1 MKIAVVIPCR
11 NEVKNIEECID
22 AIYASEIPADW
33 TIDVYVVDGKSNDGT
48 IGLLQQ
54 LQQVHP
60 TLQIVTNEHQ
70 ITPKAFNL
78 GIHAGKGSDYAQ
90 IIGAR
95 QIISPNYIRDAVQK
109 LEKDPSIWCIG
120 GRVENVY
127 QNYEGQVIASA
138 MATSLG
144 MGLGNF
150 RTINQSG
157 FVDTV
162 GTPMYPYRVFEK
174 IGFFDETLIRNQ
186 DDDFNYRVTKAGG
199 KIYFDAGISL
209 KYYVRGNYKNLW
221 KQFYQYGYWK
231 VYVNQK
237 HKAVT
242 TLRQLVPPL
251 FTFYLCLVIISWLFG
266 GLIGSVSSIPLL
278 IYIALVT
285 YVSYTISSGNR
296 FLRFGD
302 VFKTFPIL
310 HISYGLGYLKGVFDF
325 ILRKKKPSEKQK
337 ELSR

>member
-1 MKIAVVIPCR
+1 MNIAVVIPCR
-11 NEVKNIEECID
+11 NEVTNIEECVH
-22 AIYASEIPADW
+22 AIFASQIPPDW
-33 TIDVYVVDGKSNDGT
+33 RLDVYVVDGKSNDGT
-48 IGLLQQ
+48 VELLLQ
-54 LQQVHP
+54 LQQTYP
-60 TLQIVTNEHQ
+60 TLRTVVNVHQ

-78 GIHAGKGSDYAQ
+78 GIHAGKGSNYVQ

-95 QIISPNYIRDAVQK
+95 QVISPNYIRDAVQK
-109 LEKDPSIWCIG
+109 LEEDPSIWCIG

-127 QNYEGQVIASA
+127 QNYEGKVIAHA

-150 RTINQSG
+150 RTIHQSG

-174 IGFFDETLIRNQ
+174 IGFFDEQLIRNQ

-242 TLRQLVPPL
+242 TFRQLVPPAFVVYL
-251 FTFYLCLVIISWLFG
+251 FLFLASWLFG
-266 GLIGSVSSIPLL
+266 GMIGAVSSLPLL
-278 IYIALVT
+278 LYLALVT
-285 YVSYTISSGNR
+285 YVSYDITSRDQS
-296 FLRFGD
+296 LKFGD

-325 ILRKKKPSEKQK
+325 LLMKKNPSEKQK